1 MLYKW
6 INKYKTLGY
15 NELEESKKGRPPK
28 DKNMK
33 RNNKTHVLK
42 LNETEYEELIRLI
55 AENEQIQMEIE
66 VIKNL
71 LP

>member
-15 NELEESKKGRPPK
+15 NELEESKKGRPTK

-42 LNETEYEELIRLI
+42 LNETEY
-55 AENEQIQMEIE
+55 
-66 VIKNL
+66 
-71 LP
+71 